1 MFGNLSAHQSQHQ
14 HHAPTINVVHQNGYN
29 NYLNGSSLG
38 RIMEPNVQHINA
50 SQENGRI
57 ALLQQQQQQNLPQRH
72 HQPSSEKI
80 SDIYVN
86 RNANQM
92 YGPLMGNK
100 PTKTILLYDDND
112 YESSYKGFYLHNP
125 KRAENSGASDNLFGD
140 SKIYNAFSKQRQPYG
155 NERQGME
162 SIQYQ
167 RTSAVQKAKR
177 TPLQDWGSHEIME
190 DDELSN
196 ILG

>member
-14 HHAPTINVVHQNGYN
+14 HQAPTINVVHQNGYN

-38 RIMEPNVQHINA
+38 RIIEPNGQLINA
-50 SQENGRI
+50 SQENGGI
-57 ALLQQQQQQNLPQRH
+57 SLLQQQQQNLPQW
-72 HQPSSEKI
+72 HQQQSSEKI

-112 YESSYKGFYLHNP
+112 YGSSYKGFYLHNP
-125 KRAENSGASDNLFGD
+125 KRVENSGTSDNLLGD
-140 SKIYNAFSKQRQPYG
+140 SKIYNAFSKQRLPYG
-155 NERQGME
+155 NDRHGME

>member
-1 MFGNLSAHQSQHQ
+1 MFGNLNAHQSQHQ
-14 HHAPTINVVHQNGYN
+14 QQAPTINVVHQNGYN

-38 RIMEPNVQHINA
+38 RIMEPNGQLFNL
-50 SQENGRI
+50 SQE
-57 ALLQQQQQQNLPQRH
+57 QQQQQQTRPQWH

-80 SDIYVN
+80 GDIYVN

-92 YGPLMGNK
+92 YGPLLGNK

-112 YESSYKGFYLHNP
+112 YGSSYNGFYLHNT
-125 KRAENSGASDNLFGD
+125 KRVENSAVSDNLFGD
-140 SKIYNAFSKQRQPYG
+140 NKIYNAFSKQRQPYG
-155 NERQGME
+155 NEQHGME

-167 RTSAVQKAKR
+167 RASAVQKAKR
-177 TPLQDWGSHEIME
+177 TPLQDWESHEIME